1 MIAGCLSLQE
11 VKIILLSTCA
21 ETHMKRS
28 CSDAKMIGIYI
39 YISDNIYFVV

>member
-1 MIAGCLSLQE
+1 MIIGYLSLPE

-21 ETHMKRS
+21 ETNMKRA

-39 YISDNIYFVV
+39 DNIHIIV